1 MFRRKNKAGR
11 NLADIEFPHDLKEL
25 GFFINEKDQLRQI
38 ENPDEGFD
46 YFAHGR
52 HHGYMYAANGGHGVP
67 RERLNERRREAVDAC
82 LRGIVITRLEGL
94 GLTKLLLPF
103 GASVEEPH
111 VPIMVSQNLQTC
123 SKVLVLSPDSNS
135 GGLGIWCMRSIEEG
149 ALNGGS
155 MIDAVKH
162 ALEFGYGVVIMNSGQ
177 LLWDYTTK
185 TPMGFGTWRATK
197 DKKIPINALKNT
209 VPSHKNPEEHVGYV
223 FRHVLDKIVP
233 SHAEIDII
241 ACGMVAYTVVAF
253 LNNNC
258 GFYFQFYVTMRE
270 GRVIVEH
277 NADYRFAGDDWKDR
291 IFALVMAESAH
302 CLPNITNIEL
312 QQFLMQ
318 RARNYIVHSKPRE
331 SVILDPRFGCATF
344 SSSATWPSAIIPACL
359 DLFMDYLNKAHADPE
374 NCNPDVPV
382 IVGDVPDHEEW
393 LNAMKSVDKNPELH
407 VLDTDSY
414 SEIDKEEAAA
424 EA

>member
-11 NLADIEFPHDLKEL
+11 NLAEIEFPRDLKEL

-38 ENPDEGFD
+38 ENPDKGFD

-82 LRGIVITRLEGL
+82 LRSIIISRLEGL

-103 GASVEEPH
+103 GVSAEEPH

-123 SKVLVLSPDSNS
+123 NKVLVLSPDTNS

-149 ALNGGS
+149 ALNDGS
-155 MIDAVKH
+155 MIDAVKR
-162 ALEFGYGVVIMNSGQ
+162 ALEFGYGVVIMNPGQ

-185 TPMGFGTWRATK
+185 APMGFGTWRATK
-197 DKKIPINALKNT
+197 DKKIAIDALKNT
-209 VPSHKNPEEHVGYV
+209 VPSHRNPEEHVGYI

-233 SHAEIDII
+233 SHAEIDIMT
-241 ACGMVAYTVVAF
+241 CGMVAYSVIVF
-253 LNNNC
+253 LNNNWD
-258 GFYFQFYVTMRE
+258 
-270 GRVIVEH
+270 
-277 NADYRFAGDDWKDR
+277 AWKDR

-302 CLPNITNIEL
+302 CLPNVTNIEL

-318 RARNYIVHSKPRE
+318 RARNYVVHSKPRE
-331 SVILDPRFGCATF
+331 SVILDPRFGCATL
-344 SSSATWPSAIIPACL
+344 SSSATWPSAIIPTCL

-393 LNAMKSVDKNPELH
+393 LNAMKSVDQNTALH
-407 VLDTDSY
+407 VLDPDSF
-414 SEIDKEEAAA
+414 SESTKEEMAA